1 MNIGQTA
8 SSVAMQVMQQPSS
21 LGNGAAASPQRD
33 ALALVEAAAATAPQA
48 GSNGMVGSIINTFA

>member
-21 LGNGAAASPQRD
+21 SANGAAASSQRG
-33 ALALVEAAAATAPQA
+33 ALALVEAAAATAPQVS
-48 GSNGMVGSIINTFA
+48 SNGMVGSIINTVA